1 MSNLLAF
8 LGANVLGGLGWWIGS
23 SVGLMTAF
31 MASVVGTALGVYVG
45 RRLADEWGG

>member
-8 LGANVLGGLGWWIGS
+8 LGANVFGGLGWWLGS
-23 SVGLMTAF
+23 SVGLMTAV
-31 MASVVGTALGVYVG
+31 MLSVVGTALGVYVG